1 MSRFSGCSRALT
13 PSRNSEAPIEVEP
26 DNASTPVSLIVPPG
40 HTWSR
45 ATNSP
50 IVMNG
55 AVDRLAK
62 RRQCTGTTR
71 CVVRARSRALHSAF
85 EAKVFRQA
93 NAGYGSQRR
102 AVRELRE
109 DARSARFTRA
119 RRQHEKASEV
129 ASCPIRLAAGGP

>member
-13 PSRNSEAPIEVEP
+13 PSRNSEATIEVEP

-45 ATNSP
+45 ATNSQ

-62 RRQCTGTTR
+62 RRQCTGTYRHDAVCRTGEI
-71 CVVRARSRALHSAF
+71 AGAPFGF
-85 EAKVFRQA
+85 ESNVFRQA
-93 NAGYGSQRR
+93 NAGCGS
-102 AVRELRE
+102 
-109 DARSARFTRA
+109 
-119 RRQHEKASEV
+119 
-129 ASCPIRLAAGGP
+129 